1 MRLFAVSFPIMPFIL
16 LAVVMV
22 VAAVFV
28 FMLAAMEHSR
38 EMVFGGIALI
48 LAGAGLLTLFL
59 VFHRS

>member
-1 MRLFAVSFPIMPFIL
+1 MPFIL
-16 LAVVMV
+16 LAVVMA